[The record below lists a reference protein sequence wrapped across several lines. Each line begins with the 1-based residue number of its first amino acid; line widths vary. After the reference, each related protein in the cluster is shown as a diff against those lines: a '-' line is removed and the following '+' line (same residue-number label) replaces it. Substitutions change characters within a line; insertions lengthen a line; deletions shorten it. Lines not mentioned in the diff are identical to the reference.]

1 MKRGFER
8 HSCDTGYGPHTDRS
22 GMVLVLVLVVVMM
35 LSFAVYSFSNLMVT
49 EYTATTTGLTHL
61 QRRELANSGV
71 ELAAIVVRERGSGDL
86 RSHGAIPFRSPL
98 LISLPNQQT
107 GFVSLIREIPPAGQA
122 AVFGLNDESAK
133 LNLNSLPLELSRRRE
148 ARERLMMIPGLTI
161 QTADAILDWMD
172 PDDKVSEF
180 GAESSYYT
188 SLTPPR
194 RPGQRRFQNLHELL
208 QVRGITT
215 THLYGH
221 DENRH
226 RTSGSVDNSFDNQP
240 SRNRVSANFNNT
252 QFNHGW
258 SEWLTVLSGESTLMP
273 DGRQK
278 VNLNQAI
285 LATLY
290 DQLEPLLGSEA
301 ATYVVAFRMRGATWL
316 DDLKPDEGAD
326 IERRRLERLESVR
339 RRLAAQL
346 GTADDAQSRLT
357 AEQTH
362 RGGLTLSAGSM
373 EFRSLL
379 DLFGGQVRISLDG
392 KDTLLQSPWAADPV
406 TIRRML
412 PQFERLLTCT
422 DTDFFPGRINISE
435 ASKFVLQTVPGIS
448 DSLAR
453 TIVRTQDEIRLGPSS
468 DEFSSVAW
476 LASRGLVSAAEL
488 RSLGPYMTT
497 HGDVQSGI
505 AVGQT
510 DDELPVAMVRFI
522 IRCSGFQFRILSL
535 QDLPVVSRETAG
547 LSIERLTTDFSAGT
561 R

>member
-1 MKRGFER
+1 MKRSFER
-8 HSCDTGYGPHTDRS
+8 HLRQLNRT

-35 LSFAVYSFSNLMVT
+35 LSFAVYSFSSQMVT
-49 EYTATTTGLTHL
+49 EYTAVTTGLTHL
-61 QRRELANSGV
+61 QRRELANSGI
-71 ELAAIVVRERGSGDL
+71 ELAAILVREHSQLQRGSTESVL
-86 RSHGAIPFRSPL
+86 FRSPL
-98 LISLPNQQT
+98 PVSLPNKQQA
-107 GFVSLIREIPPAGQA
+107 FVSLIRELPPAGQS

-172 PDDKVSEF
+172 PDDEVSEF

-194 RPGQRRFQNLHELL
+194 RPGQRRFRDLRELL

-215 THLYGH
+215 TQLYGK
-221 DENRH
+221 DANR
-226 RTSGSVDNSFDNQP
+226 RSPPDSVDNRFGG
-240 SRNRVSANFNNT
+240 SRFGDSRFLESVSTNSGDA
-252 QFNHGW
+252 HLKRGW
-258 SEWLTVLSGESTLMP
+258 SEWLTVLSGESTMMA
-273 DGRQK
+273 DGGQK
-278 VNLNQAI
+278 INLNQPI

-290 DQLEPLLGSEA
+290 DQLEPVLGSEV

-326 IERRRLERLESVR
+326 MERRRLERLESVR

-346 GTADDAQSRLT
+346 GTAEDTQASLT

-362 RGGLTLSAGSM
+362 RGGLTLSMGSM

-379 DLFGGQVRISLDG
+379 DLFGGQVQISVDG

-412 PQFERLLTCT
+412 PQFERVLTCT
-422 DTDFFPGRINISE
+422 DAEFFPGRININE
-435 ASKFVLQTVPGIS
+435 ASEFVLQTVPGIS

-453 TIVRTQDEIRLGPSS
+453 TIVRTQDEIRLAPGG

-476 LASRGLVSAAEL
+476 LASRSLVSAAEL

-510 DDELPVAMVRFI
+510 GDDLPVAMVRFM
-522 IRCSGFQFRILSL
+522 IRCSGPYFRILSL

-547 LSIERLTTDFSAGT
+547 LSTERFTTVSAAGT